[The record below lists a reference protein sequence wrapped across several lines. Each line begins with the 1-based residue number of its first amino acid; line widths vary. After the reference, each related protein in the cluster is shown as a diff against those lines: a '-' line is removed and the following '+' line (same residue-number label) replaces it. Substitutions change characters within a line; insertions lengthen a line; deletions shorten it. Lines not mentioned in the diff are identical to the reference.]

1 MRNGLGSIAFT
12 KFAELTAALPELTEA
27 GNAKIKKIYF
37 CLAFRHFLNEIPPKT
52 KKINV
57 IL

>member
-12 KFAELTAALPELTEA
+12 KFAELTAALPELTEVGTA
-27 GNAKIKKIYF
+27 MINFLYF
-37 CLAFRHFLNEIPPKT
+37 CLAFSHFLNEIPPKT

-57 IL
+57 IE